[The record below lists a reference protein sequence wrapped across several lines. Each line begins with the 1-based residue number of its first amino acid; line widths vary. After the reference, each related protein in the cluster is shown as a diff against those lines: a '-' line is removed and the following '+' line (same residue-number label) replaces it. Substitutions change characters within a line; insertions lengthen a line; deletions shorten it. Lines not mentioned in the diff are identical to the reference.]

1 MRKWFITLLTVV
13 LLVVLAAGGAIWYVY
28 PNEKLDFQHE
38 ALPLKERV
46 IDMARRLSPELVL
59 TEEDVNN
66 LAKASLSE
74 DTEYQPG
81 VELTGAKFHFE
92 GERLVADINMKWKE
106 RISVALTLTY
116 RLDWKAPF
124 IVATVEEARIK
135 DVPVST
141 EWFEDVQIPLDE
153 DLPRLLKVEK
163 IHVQD
168 SQLVVSFRLPN
179 LEDLKGILE

>member
-1 MRKWFITLLTVV
+1 MKKWFITLLSVV
-13 LLVVLAAGGAIWYVY
+13 LLVVLAALGAIWYVY

-66 LAKASLSE
+66 LAKASLSV
-74 DTEYQPG
+74 DPEYQPG

-92 GERLVADINMKWKE
+92 GERLVADINIKWKG
-106 RISVALTLTY
+106 RISAALTLTY
-116 RLDWKAPF
+116 RLEWQEPS
-124 IVATVEEARIK
+124 IVAIVEEARIK
-135 DVPVST
+135 DIPLPK
-141 EWFEDVQIPLDE
+141 EWFEDERIPLDE

-163 IHVQD
+163 IRVQN
-168 SQLVVSFRLPN
+168 SQLIVSFRLPN
-179 LEDLKGILE
+179 LEDLKSILE